1 MVSMRQGSMNAM
13 SQNWSMQGN
22 GGVYWD
28 AKQKQVQ
35 EQKWVQEWEQGPV
48 TVARYHI
55 VVDL

>member
-1 MVSMRQGSMNAM
+1 
-13 SQNWSMQGN
+13 MQGN